1 MDDSTV
7 IVTGSSQGIGKALA
21 ERFAAEGANVVTNSR
36 DESRAAAA
44 AEEIVDDGGTA
55 VGIGADMSDRTEV
68 QALVDRAVE
77 EFGSLDVM
85 INNAGNTVI
94 GPALEMDPDD
104 WQHVI
109 DVNLTGVFF
118 GMQAAGRQ
126 LAEQGTGGQIINIS
140 SMISKQGFAQR
151 APYCA
156 SKAGVNNLTRVLA
169 VELAEHD
176 VHVNALAPGF
186 VRTEITEQTQDAAG
200 YTDEDVRKRAPLGR
214 FGTTEEIANCVQ
226 FLAGGDHYLT
236 GEVLRADGGWM
247 ANAWGPD
254 E

>member
-7 IVTGSSQGIGKALA
+7 IVTGSSKGIGRALA
-21 ERFAAEGANVVTNSR
+21 ERFATEGANVVTNSR
-36 DESRAAAA
+36 DEARATAV
-44 AEEIVDDGGTA
+44 AEELLDAGGTA
-55 VGIGADMSDRTEV
+55 VGIGADMSDRAEV
-68 QALVDRAVE
+68 QALVDGAVE
-77 EFGSLDVM
+77 EFGSLDIMV
-85 INNAGNTVI
+85 NNAGNTVI
-94 GPALEMDPDD
+94 GPALEMEPED
-104 WQHVI
+104 WQRVI

-118 GMQAAGRQ
+118 GMQAAGQ
-126 LAEQGTGGQIINIS
+126 QMAAQGTGGQIVNIS
-140 SMISKQGFAQR
+140 SMIGEQGFAQR

-156 SKAGVNNLTRVLA
+156 SKAGVNNLTRVFA

-186 VRTEITEQTQDAAG
+186 VRTDITEQTQDAAG

-214 FGTTEEIANCVQ
+214 FGTTEEIANCVE